1 MFNSPLLL
9 KCQVRS
15 TLINFLFMEQ
25 LVLQHYEE
33 LTLSSPT
40 LHLLSLKRIFST
52 DFLPESKTEI
62 QYVTYHAQMLG
73 ADSLIFC
80 NAPRVDK
87 PYPAKL
93 CWWECDNGGGPN
105 SKKCLHTRHSTNKE
119 IPCFFP
125 MEATSLG
132 KKEDWQVPPILP
144 LDTAKIE
151 RHFRRFFYNHRPP
164 RHSILTGSG
173 KGYSSSS
180 VTLAY
185 WARRA
190 AFLCLSS
197 WEISFGFTTILA
209 CFSIMLAI
217 AWISS
222 GKKSQSISQSLQMQA
237 TKTQLLPPAAPACA
251 SAGPQRPRPTTRA
264 KHVALLLPT

>member
-1 MFNSPLLL
+1 MVEDQTQRSVCIPGTSQTKRFHAFSHGSYFTGKKRRLTSSSNS
-9 KCQVRS
+9 S
-15 TLINFLFMEQ
+15 
-25 LVLQHYEE
+25 
-33 LTLSSPT
+33 
-40 LHLLSLKRIFST
+40 
-52 DFLPESKTEI
+52 
-62 QYVTYHAQMLG
+62 
-73 ADSLIFC
+73 
-80 NAPRVDK
+80 
-87 PYPAKL
+87 
-93 CWWECDNGGGPN
+93 
-105 SKKCLHTRHSTNKE
+105 TRHCKDRKA
-119 IPCFFP
+119 F
-125 MEATSLG
+125 
-132 KKEDWQVPPILP
+132 Q
-144 LDTAKIE
+144 KIS
-151 RHFRRFFYNHRPP
+151 YNHRPP

-264 KHVALLLPT
+264 KHVALLNAKPPGQSHWSSGSAQQGGAPLSTQHCPGTVLPGVRGAS